1 VKAVLEA
8 RAGIEVVLASLLL
21 AFALSLVI
29 AWAYQVSYRGLAF
42 QRSFAQTLALGGVV
56 SAVAMLA
63 IGDDIARGL
72 GLVGALTLIRF
83 RTTLKDT
90 RDLVFAFASLA
101 VGVACGVAAFG
112 VAILGTAIFVAAGLA
127 VAWSGFGRRQ
137 TFDAVLRLRA
147 IPSRLED
154 RALHPVLGR
163 HCRRWTLVNLRELD
177 SDEQEQS
184 YQVDLAHRAAGTGLL
199 RDLGMLPGVTGTSLL
214 MQDSLI
220 EV

>member
-1 VKAVLEA
+1 VLEA

-112 VAILGTAIFVAAGLA
+112 VAILGTAIFVAAGLG

-199 RDLGMLPGVTGTSLL
+199 RDLGTLPGVTGTSLL